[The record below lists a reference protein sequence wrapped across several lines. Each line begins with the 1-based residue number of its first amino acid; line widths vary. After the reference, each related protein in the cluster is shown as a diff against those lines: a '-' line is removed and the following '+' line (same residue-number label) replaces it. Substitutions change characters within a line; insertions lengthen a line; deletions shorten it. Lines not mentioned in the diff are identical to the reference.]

1 MPGPRIVRMPA
12 ATRQN
17 YATAN
22 QAVRARVPKQ
32 TTHHD
37 RPPTDHDNPAETSP
51 QQNHLQPFNHH
62 QPLPKRDKLPQADHR
77 RGRKTDLIAAIT
89 SIEIAAPEAR
99 RATIGTSRSAASGKT
114 TDAQQVINAYGST
127 NTVNPL
133 SANAPT
139 PTTTTTPAPT
149 LTTHQN

>member
-12 ATRQN
+12 ATHQN
-17 YATAN
+17 YATAS

-51 QQNHLQPFNHH
+51 QQNHLQPPNHH
-62 QPLPKRDKLPQADHR
+62 QPLPKRDKLTEADHR
-77 RGRKTDLIAAIT
+77 RRRKTDLIAAIT

-99 RATIGTSRSAASGKT
+99 SATIGTSRSAASEKT
-114 TDAQQVINAYGST
+114 TDAQQVTTASGST
-127 NTVNPL
+127 NTVNPH
-133 SANAPT
+133 SANA

-149 LTTHQN
+149 PTTHQH